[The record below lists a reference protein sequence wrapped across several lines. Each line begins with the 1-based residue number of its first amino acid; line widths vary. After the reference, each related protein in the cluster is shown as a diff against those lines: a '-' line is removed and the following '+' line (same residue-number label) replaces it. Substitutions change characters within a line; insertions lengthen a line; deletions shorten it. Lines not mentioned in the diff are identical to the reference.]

1 MQNEELEPD
10 EMGEE
15 VEEEA
20 PMIKNQLSDDY
31 RELLVPGYARYTP
44 YRVRVAR
51 EENAFFT
58 PSTNPGQ
65 LHDCM
70 VDNVQ

>member
-1 MQNEELEPD
+1 MQNDELEA
-10 EMGEE
+10 EE
-15 VEEEA
+15 DVEEEI
-20 PMIKNQLSDDY
+20 PMIKDQLSDDY

-58 PSTNPGQ
+58 PSTNPG
-65 LHDCM
+65 
-70 VDNVQ
+70 